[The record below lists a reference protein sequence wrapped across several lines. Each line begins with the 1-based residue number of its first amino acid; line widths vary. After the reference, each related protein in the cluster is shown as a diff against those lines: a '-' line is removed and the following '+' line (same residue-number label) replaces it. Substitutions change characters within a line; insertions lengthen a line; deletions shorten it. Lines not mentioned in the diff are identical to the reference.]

1 MVASYSGH
9 GAGMFRAQLRPHI
22 STPMAPIARGAVLL
36 LVALSLATSVSAV
49 ISPFWGGAQPLEPV
63 AKSLIAAWN
72 AAAKKKPALLVG
84 PYDPS
89 GSSNG
94 IKGFYNGTYLI
105 GAASEPITA
114 TVEGQNSGVGK
125 ITLPVAVAAY
135 NFFVHGPSIVLSAVD
150 TYNIYSG
157 AVTDWGSIPA
167 AKGRITGAISRYSRS
182 DKVGT
187 TAIIQQLWVKA
198 GASYTGKTDGSPLT
212 FSGLLT
218 VASNTAMCNAVVAKV
233 GAIGYAHVSACSAQ
247 VRNKKFRNKISE
259 VALKN
264 ALGQALTSAT
274 WIATNALSGVTRP
287 APDGSWDQVDLIWK
301 STAKAPA
308 AVSMQY
314 VFVKK
319 VLPKNGGAVA
329 KQFLVSSLPKF
340 TGAAKANGFNVVPAA
355 WFNPSATAVKAV
367 TVSTS

>member
-1 MVASYSGH
+1 
-9 GAGMFRAQLRPHI
+9 
-22 STPMAPIARGAVLL
+22 MAPIARGAVLL

-63 AKSLIAAWN
+63 AKALIAVWN
-72 AAAKKKPALLVG
+72 KAAKTKPALLVG

-114 TVEGQNSGVGK
+114 TVEGQNSGVAK

-135 NFFVHGPSIVLSAVD
+135 NFFVHGKSIVLSVAD
-150 TYNIYSG
+150 THDIYSG
-157 AVTDWGSIPA
+157 KVSDWSGIPA
-167 AKGRITGAISRYSRS
+167 AKGKITGPIFRYARS

-187 TAIIQQLWVKA
+187 TAIIQQLWAKA
-198 GASYTGKTDGSPLT
+198 GTGYTGKTDGSPLT
-212 FSGLLT
+212 FGGLLT
-218 VASNTAMCNAVVAKV
+218 VASNAAMCNAVVAKV
-233 GAIGYAHVSACSAQ
+233 GAIGYAHVSACAAQ
-247 VRNKKFRNKISE
+247 VKKFNTKIAE

-264 ALGQALTSAT
+264 ALGQALTSKT
-274 WIATNALSGVTRP
+274 WVATNALNGATRP
-287 APDGSWDQVDLIWK
+287 APDASWDQVDLIWK
-301 STAKAPA
+301 SIARAPA

-329 KQFLVSSLPKF
+329 KQFLVSSLAKF
-340 TGAAKANGFNVVPAA
+340 KGSAVANGFNFVPPA
-355 WFNPSATAVKAV
+355 WFNPSANAVKAV

>member
-1 MVASYSGH
+1 
-9 GAGMFRAQLRPHI
+9 
-22 STPMAPIARGAVLL
+22 MAPIARSAVLL

-63 AKSLIAAWN
+63 AKALIAQWN
-72 AAAKKKPALLVG
+72 AAAKKTPALLVG
-84 PYDPS
+84 PYDPA

-135 NFFVHGPSIVLSAVD
+135 NFFVHGPSIVLSAAD
-150 TYNIYSG
+150 SYSIYSG
-157 AVTDWGSIPA
+157 GVTTWAGIPA
-167 AKGRITGAISRYSRS
+167 AKGKITGPISRYARS

-187 TAIIQQLWVKA
+187 TAIIQQLWAKS
-198 GASYTGKTDGSPLT
+198 GTGYSGKTDGSPLT
-212 FSGLLT
+212 FGGLLT
-218 VASNTAMCNAVVAKV
+218 VASNAAMCNAVVAKV
-233 GAIGYAHVSACSAQ
+233 GAIGYAHVSACAAQ
-247 VRNKKFRNKISE
+247 VRNKKFKNKISE

-274 WIATNALSGVTRP
+274 WIATNALNGVTLP
-287 APDGSWDQVDLIWK
+287 APDASWDQVDLIWK
-301 STAKAPA
+301 SNAKAPA

-319 VLPKNGGAVA
+319 VLPKAGGAVA
-329 KQFLVSSLPKF
+329 KQFLVSSLAKF
-340 TGAAKANGFNVVPAA
+340 TGTAKANGFNAVPTG
-355 WFNPSATAVKAV
+355 WFNPSANAVKAV
-367 TVSTS
+367 TVSSS

>member
-1 MVASYSGH
+1 
-9 GAGMFRAQLRPHI
+9 
-22 STPMAPIARGAVLL
+22 MAPITRGAVLL
-36 LVALSLATSVSAV
+36 LVALSLATSSSAV

-63 AKSLIAAWN
+63 AKALIAAWN
-72 AAAKKKPALLVG
+72 AAAKKTPALLVG

-105 GAASEPITA
+105 GAASEPITTA
-114 TVEGQNSGVGK
+114 VESQNSGVGK

-135 NFFVHGPSIVLSAVD
+135 NFFVHGPTIVLSAAES
-150 TYNIYSG
+150 YNIYSG
-157 AVTDWGSIPA
+157 SVTTWSGIPA
-167 AKGRITGAISRYSRS
+167 AKGKITGAISRYARS

-187 TAIIQQLWVKA
+187 TAIIQQLWLKA
-198 GASYTGKTDGSPLT
+198 GTGYTGKTDGSPLT

-218 VASNTAMCNAVVAKV
+218 VASNAAMCNAVVAKV
-233 GAIGYAHVSACSAQ
+233 GAIGYAHVSACAAQ
-247 VRNKKFRNKISE
+247 VKKFRNKISE

-274 WIATNALSGVTRP
+274 WIATNALNGVTLP
-287 APDGSWDQVDLIWK
+287 APDASWDQVDLIWK
-301 STAKAPA
+301 SNAKAPA

-319 VLPKNGGAVA
+319 VLPKAGGAVA
-329 KQFLVSSLPKF
+329 KQFLVSSLTKF
-340 TGAAKANGFNVVPAA
+340 AGTAKANGFNSVPLG
-355 WFNPSATAVKAV
+355 WFNPSANAVKAV
-367 TVSTS
+367 SVSTS